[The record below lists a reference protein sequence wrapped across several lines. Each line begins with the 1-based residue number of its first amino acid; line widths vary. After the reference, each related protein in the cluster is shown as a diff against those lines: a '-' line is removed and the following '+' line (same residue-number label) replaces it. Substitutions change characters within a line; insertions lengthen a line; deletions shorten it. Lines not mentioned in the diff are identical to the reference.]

1 MRCPASKTI
10 VSATSNTVQNHYILL
25 SPHGRSEFALGLG
38 MPLCLLRAFIA
49 FLDLL
54 ILPCLNSLFPF
65 IRCHFCCCFN
75 SLVLSC
81 SVSYCLRLS
90 SKFQFYF
97 FLGPMSFFRHLSRNL
112 TGEKGSR
119 MLIRWPAL
127 ETSMGKGRLP
137 PPLGCRK
144 RFSHFPTQM
153 EFSPGL
159 SLLGTLAWT
168 LFGGDSHFIPPPP
181 PPPPSPSAFFPYGSS
196 IHDLYG

>member
-1 MRCPASKTI
+1 MS
-10 VSATSNTVQNHYILL
+10 
-25 SPHGRSEFALGLG
+25 
-38 MPLCLLRAFIA
+38 LCLLRAFIA

-81 SVSYCLRLS
+81 PVSYCLRLS
-90 SKFQFYF
+90 SKFQIFFCLVQYLTACACPVSFNFF
-97 FLGPMSFFRHLSRNL
+97 FLGPMNFFRHLSRNL
-112 TGEKGSR
+112 TSDKGSR

-168 LFGGDSHFIPPPP
+168 LFGGDSCFIPPK
-181 PPPPSPSAFFPYGSS
+181 SRCLFPLWVLNS
-196 IHDLYG
+196 